1 MEALVSEAVSSF
13 GRVDSLVNNAG
24 VMSMA
29 PMAALK
35 VEEWDRQIDVNI
47 KGVLYGIA
55 AVLPHMRRQK
65 SGHIINLGSVVGLRV
80 FAPGGTVYSATKFA
94 VHAISEG
101 LRVELHSENIRVTTI
116 APGAF
121 SSNLKAGT
129 SDETSARGLD
139 ELYKIAIPAE
149 SVART
154 IAFALEQP
162 DDVAINMV
170 VIRPTI
176 EDF

>member
-1 MEALVSEAVSSF
+1 MLVDGAVKNF
-13 GRVDSLVNNAG
+13 GRIDALVNNAG

-55 AVLPHMRRQK
+55 AALPHMRRQER
-65 SGHIINLGSVVGLRV
+65 GHIINLGSVVGLR
-80 FAPGGTVYSATKFA
+80 ALTPSGMVYSGTKFA

-129 SDETSARGLD
+129 SDETSVKGLD

-149 SVART
+149 PIART
-154 IAFALEQP
+154 IAYTLEQP
-162 DDVAINMV
+162 DEVAINLM
-170 VIRPTI
+170 VIRPTVQ
-176 EDF
+176 DF

>member
-1 MEALVSEAVSSF
+1 
-13 GRVDSLVNNAG
+13 
-24 VMSMA
+24 
-29 PMAALK
+29 
-35 VEEWDRQIDVNI
+35 
-47 KGVLYGIA
+47 
-55 AVLPHMRRQK
+55 MRRQER
-65 SGHIINLGSVVGLRV
+65 GHIINLGSVVGLRV
-80 FAPGGTVYSATKFA
+80 FTPGGTLYRATKFA

-129 SDETSARGLD
+129 SDETSAKGLD
-139 ELYKIAIPAE
+139 ELHKIAIPAE

-154 IAFALEQP
+154 IAYTLEQP
-162 DDVAINMV
+162 DEVAINLM
-170 VIRPTI
+170 VIRPTV